1 MKDLELLEKF
11 IEEQYYFLDNKFID
25 EEFKKSVYNSF
36 IFQFYRL
43 KYHVEKMIEVVFKKI
58 LL

>member
-1 MKDLELLEKF
+1 MKDLELLENF

-43 KYHVEKMIEVVFKKI
+43 KYHTVKMIEVILKKI
-58 LL
+58 L